1 MRDVDYAPDDEY
13 FAVATTGGP
22 YYGHVVRHSHPL
34 GSGGS
39 GAALIETWADWSGG
53 DTLTAVAVTDV
64 AVYIGGHQRWMNN
77 HSGATSA
84 GIGAVSREGIAPS
97 TPSMGCR
104 LPGIRAKTA
113 GWRCTTSILPD
124 LGLYVGS
131 DTDFTVGSITP
142 SWRSSP
148 WRAVRRC
155 RSRLRRPP
163 TNLYSGDA
171 ATPSRCGPSTD
182 HVRHRETVVGN
193 VPITE
198 TCWAD
203 LSTRPA
209 RCTNRR
215 DRRPARRA
223 RSTATTWGS
232 VGNEPSWTSGRTSA
246 RSAGWIDGRLYYT
259 DSRGDELRYR
269 YFSLESGLV
278 GSQTFT
284 ASGGINW
291 SSVNGVS
298 FVDNVMYYSS
308 TDGNLRRVTMVNG
321 TPDAGSVVLV
331 SGPGVDGED
340 WSNVK
345 ALWFLSL
352 DGAPTVSLSGPV
364 GGSLVSGV
372 VPVSAV
378 ASDDDGVVGVE
389 FFVGGVS
396 LGVDADGSD
405 GWGVSWDSAAG
416 SDGGV
421 TVSAVATDSGGNT
434 ASDSVSVT
442 VDNEG
447 PSVSVSAPIDG
458 ATVSG
463 VVAVAAS
470 ASDTVGVAQVE
481 FFADGVSLGVDADGS
496 DGWGVSWNTNA
507 SPAGVVSLSATAT
520 DLSGATD
527 SDTISVTIDTSGGG
541 VVVLV
546 VGNPAALSSGDVA
559 VVARFEALGSV
570 VTLVDDNDAT
580 AGSATGAD
588 VVVVSSTANSNLLK
602 TAFKSVAIPV
612 WVSKP
617 YLLDDMGMTGTSAG
631 TDYGTVSA
639 SQVTITDPAHPLAAG
654 LSGTVTITPAARLMQ
669 FGVPGGDGV
678 TVATVAGTPTTFLYE
693 AGQQLADGTTA
704 AGCRVAFSIFQT
716 APASFTTDAW
726 ALFDAA
732 ATYTLN
738 GCVPVVSNDP
748 PTVTITGP
756 ADGATVSGT
765 TSVSADAA
773 DTDGVSKVEFF
784 ADGAS
789 LGVDTDAGD
798 GWSIDWDTTTS
809 PAGPVSLS
817 ATATD
822 TLGATGTDTIAVTV
836 DHGAPTVTVTA
847 PADGSTVSG
856 ATTVSADAADPD
868 GVTQV
873 EFFVDGTSIGVD
885 TDAGDGWSVSW
896 DTTATGDG
904 VAVSVTAAATDTL
917 GAQGSN
923 GVTVTVDNDG
933 PTVTITAPADGSTVI
948 GATAVS
954 ADASDTVGISQVE
967 FFVDGTPIGVD
978 TTSGDGW
985 TVSWDTTTSGDG
997 PVAVSATATDTGGR
1011 TATDAITVTVDN
1023 TTNGLVV
1030 IVVGNPA
1037 ALSTGDTAIVTRLEA
1052 SGYLVTALDDDGL
1065 TTTSADGANLV
1076 IISSTSNSNKIG
1088 TVFNG
1093 LTQTVW
1099 DAKTW
1104 HFDDLGLTGTGAN
1117 SDYGN
1122 TATET
1127 ITITNPTHPLA
1138 AGLTG
1143 TIGFTTIRRTVSW
1156 GQPGPDADIIATA
1169 NTNPTI
1175 FIYQT
1180 GDTLANGTTTPG
1192 CRITFPIFGDGPTY
1206 YTTQAWTLFDAT
1218 TTHATNGCPTE
1229 AGDAPPTA
1237 TLTAPADGA
1246 TISGIESV
1254 SATASDDQGV
1264 AQVEFFADGT
1274 SIGLDTDGTDG
1285 WSTDWDST
1293 TSADGSVTVSLTAT
1307 DTIGQ
1312 TATDSV
1318 TATIDNGA
1326 GTEDFAILI
1335 TIDGLLT
1342 DTVTTLGA
1350 TELPSIYRLID
1361 EGASTSNARTV
1372 VESTQTLPNHTSML
1386 TSAPVSGTSGHG
1398 VTFNEDDGLTV
1409 HDSAGRYVA
1418 SMFDVAHDNGLSTLL
1433 YAGKPKF
1440 DFLDRSWDA
1449 TNGAADTTGA
1459 DNGTDKIDH
1468 YMRSDGATVT
1478 SSFLAQLAADPTN
1491 LNVVHYAGT
1500 DAAGHDFG
1508 WGSAEYDQ
1516 ALKDIDAL
1524 VGQILAFVETDPTM
1538 AGRTVVVLST
1548 DHGGTGTS
1556 HIDET
1561 LAVNYTIPM
1570 YVWGVDIAG
1579 GGDLYALTGASRL
1592 DPGTA
1597 QPDYLAAGQPI
1608 RNAGTGNLLLDLLGL
1623 GPIPGS
1629 AINSAQDLDITTP
1642 GA

>member
-1 MRDVDYAPDDEY
+1 MAGRLWETRLRGRVGTSCLLVLLLVVQGLALTGVPPAGAAGEVLFGANPGGANDGRLGELNDLETSINRPLDFVRVFEVWDSPFPTAYHDTLVSSNHQMLLSVRPKKLDGSFIAWRDIADAQPGTSIHDELVVWIERVRAIGDPVWFTFNHEPEVVENIANGTDQDFIDAWRRVVDEFRTRNVTNVEFVWIMTDYSFAVPSTDRRHAPKWYPGDDVVDYMAADAYNWSGCRPNEQNPWRTMTDIIEPFRQFGLSHPDKGLMLAEWASTETAGDNGAAKAAWIGDVSQLLQQPGWEQFMAIAYFNQPDPRYPACAWNVDSTQAALDAFRVMANHPYYGGATAGSGGVVFVVASPAALDAGEAAVLSRFQSLGADVTVLDDDAATSGSAIGTDLVVISSSVSATLASTFKGVATPVWVSKPWILDDMGMAGASPGVDYGSTSASQITITDAGHPLAAALSGVVTVTSAARLTQFGVPSGEVTTVATVAGKPTIFTYGAGDQLTDGTSAAGCRVAFSIYQNAPALFTADGWALFDAAASYAINGCSISPPNDAPVVAITEPADGQTVTGVVSVVTTASDDDGISQVE
-13 FAVATTGGP
+13 FFAAGATVGVDTDGTDGWSMSWDSSTSPAGPVDLSAVATD
-22 YYGHVVRHSHPL
+22 SL
-34 GSGGS
+34 
-39 GAALIETWADWSGG
+39 
-53 DTLTAVAVTDV
+53 
-64 AVYIGGHQRWMNN
+64 
-77 HSGATSA
+77 GAT
-84 GIGAVSREGIAPS
+84 G
-97 TPSMGCR
+97 T
-104 LPGIRAKTA
+104 
-113 GWRCTTSILPD
+113 
-124 LGLYVGS
+124 
-131 DTDFTVGSITP
+131 DTVTITV
-142 SWRSSP
+142 
-148 WRAVRRC
+148 
-155 RSRLRRPP
+155 
-163 TNLYSGDA
+163 
-171 ATPSRCGPSTD
+171 D
-182 HVRHRETVVGN
+182 H
-193 VPITE
+193 
-198 TCWAD
+198 
-203 LSTRPA
+203 
-209 RCTNRR
+209 
-215 DRRPARRA
+215 
-223 RSTATTWGS
+223 
-232 VGNEPSWTSGRTSA
+232 
-246 RSAGWIDGRLYYT
+246 
-259 DSRGDELRYR
+259 
-269 YFSLESGLV
+269 
-278 GSQTFT
+278 
-284 ASGGINW
+284 
-291 SSVNGVS
+291 
-298 FVDNVMYYSS
+298 
-308 TDGNLRRVTMVNG
+308 
-321 TPDAGSVVLV
+321 
-331 SGPGVDGED
+331 
-340 WSNVK
+340 
-345 ALWFLSL
+345 
-352 DGAPTVSLSGPV
+352 GAPTVSLSGPV

-1218 TTHATNGCPTE
+1218 TTHATNGCPT
-1229 AGDAPPTA
+1229 G
-1237 TLTAPADGA
+1237 
-1246 TISGIESV
+1246 
-1254 SATASDDQGV
+1254 
-1264 AQVEFFADGT
+1264 
-1274 SIGLDTDGTDG
+1274 
-1285 WSTDWDST
+1285 
-1293 TSADGSVTVSLTAT
+1293 
-1307 DTIGQ
+1307 
-1312 TATDSV
+1312 
-1318 TATIDNGA
+1318 
-1326 GTEDFAILI
+1326 
-1335 TIDGLLT
+1335 
-1342 DTVTTLGA
+1342 
-1350 TELPSIYRLID
+1350 
-1361 EGASTSNARTV
+1361 
-1372 VESTQTLPNHTSML
+1372 
-1386 TSAPVSGTSGHG
+1386 
-1398 VTFNEDDGLTV
+1398 
-1409 HDSAGRYVA
+1409 
-1418 SMFDVAHDNGLSTLL
+1418 
-1433 YAGKPKF
+1433 
-1440 DFLDRSWDA
+1440 
-1449 TNGAADTTGA
+1449 
-1459 DNGTDKIDH
+1459 
-1468 YMRSDGATVT
+1468 
-1478 SSFLAQLAADPTN
+1478 
-1491 LNVVHYAGT
+1491 
-1500 DAAGHDFG
+1500 
-1508 WGSAEYDQ
+1508 
-1516 ALKDIDAL
+1516 
-1524 VGQILAFVETDPTM
+1524 
-1538 AGRTVVVLST
+1538 
-1548 DHGGTGTS
+1548 
-1556 HIDET
+1556 
-1561 LAVNYTIPM
+1561 
-1570 YVWGVDIAG
+1570 
-1579 GGDLYALTGASRL
+1579 
-1592 DPGTA
+1592 
-1597 QPDYLAAGQPI
+1597 
-1608 RNAGTGNLLLDLLGL
+1608 
-1623 GPIPGS
+1623 
-1629 AINSAQDLDITTP
+1629 
-1642 GA
+1642 